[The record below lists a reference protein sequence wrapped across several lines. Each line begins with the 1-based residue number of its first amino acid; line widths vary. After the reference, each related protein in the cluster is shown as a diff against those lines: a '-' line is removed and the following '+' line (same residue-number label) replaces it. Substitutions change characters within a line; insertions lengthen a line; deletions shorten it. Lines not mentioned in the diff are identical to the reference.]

1 MKSILS
7 ILTLILAQSAMAD
20 GGCKLLANYVGSYK
34 QVNKSCDDQFHFQGP
49 TLTVTPYSESKYS
62 GYWIGSNSMAF
73 GPTTSDNIGDMDKC
87 TVRGNDVLV
96 EISGN
101 DTTGTTLPAK
111 DRISYLFSG
120 STVTFTADGCTTTYS
135 K

>member
-7 ILTLILAQSAMAD
+7 ILVLVMAQSAMAD
-20 GGCKLLANYVGSYK
+20 GGCKLLANYVGTYK
-34 QVNKSCDDQFHFQGP
+34 QVSKSCDDQFHFQGP
-49 TLTVTPYSESKYS
+49 TLTVTPYNESTYS
-62 GYWIGSNSMAF
+62 GYWIASNSTAF
-73 GPTTSDNIGDMDKC
+73 GPTDGANDADKC

-101 DTTGTTLPAK
+101 DTTGTVLPRK
-111 DRISYLFSG
+111 GRISYLFS
-120 STVTFTADGCTTTYS
+120 SSSVTFTADGCTATYS